1 MAVAASS
8 ASGCSAAAEPGEDLR
23 DRVGDIFAGD
33 IRCGTARRLVQ
44 AKTLFIEAGGRQHTH
59 RAGDHRALVGED
71 VAKQVGA
78 QQHVEL
84 GRIFNQLH
92 GGVIDIHMR
101 QLNVRILLADLADDF
116 APQDGGLQNV
126 GLIDG
131 SHFVTTLAGGFKS
144 DARDTLDLKAVIHLG
159 IKGFLMLTAAFA
171 AFRLAE
177 VDAAGQFAYAEN
189 VEAVSSDVGAQRA
202 ELFQPLI
209 QFGRAQVAEQ
219 FKVFTQ
225 RQQRATLW
233 LFRRRQVLPFRTADG
248 AEQDRIRLLASG
260 DGRLRQGVP

>member
-1 MAVAASS
+1 M
-8 ASGCSAAAEPGEDLR
+8 
-23 DRVGDIFAGD
+23 
-33 IRCGTARRLVQ
+33 
-44 AKTLFIEAGGRQHTH
+44 
-59 RAGDHRALVGED
+59 
-71 VAKQVGA
+71 
-78 QQHVEL
+78 
-84 GRIFNQLH
+84 
-92 GGVIDIHMR
+92 
-101 QLNVRILLADLADDF
+101 
-116 APQDGGLQNV
+116 
-126 GLIDG
+126 
-131 SHFVTTLAGGFKS
+131 TTLAGGFKS

-260 DGRLRQGVP
+260 DGRLRQGSSLTVDGRPANVILAGGNVHGKTLAHGFQYFHRLVHHFRANAITRQNGNMVILRHYTVSLLFSLF

>member
-1 MAVAASS
+1 
-8 ASGCSAAAEPGEDLR
+8 
-23 DRVGDIFAGD
+23 
-33 IRCGTARRLVQ
+33 
-44 AKTLFIEAGGRQHTH
+44 
-59 RAGDHRALVGED
+59 
-71 VAKQVGA
+71 
-78 QQHVEL
+78 
-84 GRIFNQLH
+84 
-92 GGVIDIHMR
+92 
-101 QLNVRILLADLADDF
+101 
-116 APQDGGLQNV
+116 
-126 GLIDG
+126 
-131 SHFVTTLAGGFKS
+131 
-144 DARDTLDLKAVIHLG
+144 
-159 IKGFLMLTAAFA
+159 MLTAAFA

-260 DGRLRQGVP
+260 DGRLRQGSSLTVDGRPPTSYWLVVMCMAKRWRTASSTFIAWFITSGPMPSPGKTAIW

>member
-1 MAVAASS
+1 
-8 ASGCSAAAEPGEDLR
+8 
-23 DRVGDIFAGD
+23 
-33 IRCGTARRLVQ
+33 
-44 AKTLFIEAGGRQHTH
+44 
-59 RAGDHRALVGED
+59 
-71 VAKQVGA
+71 
-78 QQHVEL
+78 
-84 GRIFNQLH
+84 
-92 GGVIDIHMR
+92 
-101 QLNVRILLADLADDF
+101 
-116 APQDGGLQNV
+116 
-126 GLIDG
+126 
-131 SHFVTTLAGGFKS
+131 
-144 DARDTLDLKAVIHLG
+144 
-159 IKGFLMLTAAFA
+159 MLTAAFA

-260 DGRLRQGVP
+260 DGRLRQGSS

>member
-1 MAVAASS
+1 M
-8 ASGCSAAAEPGEDLR
+8 
-23 DRVGDIFAGD
+23 
-33 IRCGTARRLVQ
+33 
-44 AKTLFIEAGGRQHTH
+44 
-59 RAGDHRALVGED
+59 
-71 VAKQVGA
+71 
-78 QQHVEL
+78 
-84 GRIFNQLH
+84 
-92 GGVIDIHMR
+92 
-101 QLNVRILLADLADDF
+101 
-116 APQDGGLQNV
+116 
-126 GLIDG
+126 
-131 SHFVTTLAGGFKS
+131 TTLAGGFKS

-233 LFRRRQVLPFRTADG
+233 LFRRRQVLPFRTANG